1 MTKNIVFLKG
11 RSLFTDGIVSNL
23 SRFALLGQFSVIDL
37 CQLDPMQQILKEQPD
52 ILVLDE
58 YDPEYSEKLKDKL
71 FQSLPVIKII
81 FLDSKTTRIRVVQ
94 WCEHNIQQLS
104 DLLDEIDSVG
114 ELTLDLTLQ
123 PKEFSGER
131 PVNERTAV

>member
-1 MTKNIVFLKG
+1 
-11 RSLFTDGIVSNL
+11 
-23 SRFALLGQFSVIDL
+23 
-37 CQLDPMQQILKEQPD
+37 
-52 ILVLDE
+52 LVLDE
-58 YDPEYSEKLKDKL
+58 NDPEYSEKLKDKL

-114 ELTLDLTLQ
+114 ELTLNLTLQ